1 MDAGSAVDLPP
12 RMPDEPAPPFA
23 EPVVLWR
30 LRHPDGDL
38 ARATL
43 IPGVP
48 ASTLVY
54 FVNDQLE
61 RGENFEEW
69 EPAVAQAARV
79 REQLIEDGWR
89 DEGP

>member
-1 MDAGSAVDLPP
+1 
-12 RMPDEPAPPFA
+12 MPDEPAPSYG

-30 LRHPDGDL
+30 LRHPDGDV

-43 IPGVP
+43 IPGAP

-54 FVNDQLE
+54 FVNDAFE

-79 REQLIEDGWR
+79 KEKLIEDGWR

>member
-1 MDAGSAVDLPP
+1 V
-12 RMPDEPAPPFA
+12 
-23 EPVVLWR
+23 
-30 LRHPDGDL
+30 

-43 IPGVP
+43 IPGAP

-54 FVNDQLE
+54 FVNDQFE
-61 RGENFEEW
+61 RGENFGDW
-69 EPAVAQAARV
+69 EPAVAQAARI